1 MTRQRGGLHRPELAR
16 RARLAARVTVVLACV
31 AGLEAIAA
39 ARPGG
44 GESFSGGGGH
54 SQGGG
59 GGGGG
64 AGLIFELVFWMFR
77 LVFLYPAIGL
87 PIVAVVVGYV
97 IYSAHRQRQ
106 NQDWDSGP
114 PAVLH
119 DAVERSEM
127 GGWDPD
133 GSAGGAGGKAPRGI
147 VHPKFP
153 HLRVS
158 AVVMTLDAAVDRA
171 ALFAHLLELNA
182 RLCGVAFATDGDHVL
197 LVSERST
204 LDLDDSEVRD
214 AIERVT
220 TYADEHDDALVA
232 RFGGRIGA

>member
-1 MTRQRGGLHRPELAR
+1 VPVQADLM
-16 RARLAARVTVVLACV
+16 
-31 AGLEAIAA
+31 
-39 ARPGG
+39 
-44 GESFSGGGGH
+44 
-54 SQGGG
+54 
-59 GGGGG
+59 
-64 AGLIFELVFWMFR
+64 
-77 LVFLYPAIGL
+77 YPAIVTALFANHRETNLISTVALVEQVLGDL
-87 PIVAVVVGYV
+87 GYPPADHQVSEPGASHVWRLVKGSAITRIAVVEHSEAGGG
-97 IYSAHRQRQ
+97 
-106 NQDWDSGP
+106 D
-114 PAVLH
+114 PA
-119 DAVERSEM
+119 
-127 GGWDPD
+127 